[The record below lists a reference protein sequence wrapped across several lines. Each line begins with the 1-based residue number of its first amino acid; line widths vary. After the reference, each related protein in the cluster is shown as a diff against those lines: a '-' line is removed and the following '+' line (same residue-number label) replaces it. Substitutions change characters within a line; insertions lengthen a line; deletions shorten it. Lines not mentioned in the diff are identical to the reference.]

1 MPPARENIST
11 YQIRIDDDNI
21 EIEV

>member
-11 YQIRIDDDNI
+11 YKIRIDDDNI

>member
-11 YQIRIDDDNI
+11 YKIRIDDDNI
-21 EIEV
+21 EIDV